1 MENVEV
7 IDGKWRKVGEG
18 VELLVKG
25 MVVGEG
31 GVEMWIILVMVWCG
45 REERCLKY
53 VGYEVLMV
61 V

>member
-7 IDGKWRKVGEG
+7 IDGKWREVGEG

-31 GVEMWIILVMVWCG
+31 
-45 REERCLKY
+45 
-53 VGYEVLMV
+53 
-61 V
+61 